1 MKTSALDLQ
10 PMSLGDILDRAVRL
24 YRRHFLH
31 TLAIVSLP
39 HLLIIPAWS
48 VLGNGFTGRG
58 RPLAWQ
64 NPVFMVGGFV
74 FVIAYLYTYF
84 ASMGALA
91 RSVSERYLG
100 GSPTIWTSYFPVI
113 RLSPSLVWA
122 YILASLAGIGVLGM
136 GGIFFAAGLLVF
148 NQFRMVAGYVMAA
161 ILGIGSIALI
171 FYAVRIFLRSFLITQ
186 IIVIENIRGW
196 TAIKRSWKLMR
207 PSVGKAGLILV
218 FGSVVSVV
226 ISFLFNFPAGM
237 VVTLRPGWLTFVLS
251 RVLSGAG
258 QILSA
263 PFAMIAFTLLYYDC
277 RIRQEA
283 FDLEIMAQNLG
294 VSTSPS
300 SPAEI
305 PTPTHR
311 TPPPP
316 AAPATADAQST
327 DPSPPSGA
335 SKVCPQC
342 GAQVPNIQPNCGKCG
357 TRVPFRPAFR

>member
-48 VLGNGFTGRG
+48 VLGSGFAGRG

-64 NPVFMVGGFV
+64 NPTFMVGGSV
-74 FVIAYLYTYF
+74 FVLAYIYFYF

-100 GSPTIWTSYFPVI
+100 GSPTIWTSYFPII
-113 RLSPSLVWA
+113 RLSLSLVWA
-122 YILASLAGIGVLGM
+122 YILASLAGICVLGV
-136 GGIFFAAGLLVF
+136 GSVLFGLGLLVF
-148 NQFRMVAGYVMAA
+148 NQFRMIAGYVVAA
-161 ILGIGSIALI
+161 ILGIGSIVMI
-171 FYAVRIFLRSFLITQ
+171 YYAVRIFLRSFLITQ

-218 FGSVVSVV
+218 FGSVVSFV

-237 VVTLRPGWLTFVLS
+237 VVTFRPGWPTFALS

-258 QILSA
+258 QVLSA

-283 FDLEIMAQNLG
+283 FDLEMMARNLG

-300 SPAEI
+300 SPSEM
-305 PTPTHR
+305 PTPTHP

-316 AAPATADAQST
+316 AAPAIADAQST
-327 DPSPPSGA
+327 GPSRPFGA
-335 SKVCPQC
+335 FKVCPQC

-357 TRVPFRPAFR
+357 ARVPFRPAIR